1 MMELTRRD
9 FLKVGGATAA
19 GAVVF
24 TGCAPAAREGI
35 VQSPVLVP
43 EDTLNSFENWYGSVC
58 RQCGAGCGIVVRV
71 IEGRAKK
78 IEGNPDH
85 PLNAGKLC
93 ARGVSGV
100 QALYHPDRIRTPLRR
115 VAGTARGAGR
125 YTSVSWDEAMGE
137 LAARLEAL
145 KKDKQE
151 QSVVLA
157 VAPQRGVGATITKR
171 FMTNYGGTVYGYETL
186 DNTVVRRSAEAA
198 FGDALLP
205 KFDIENASYVLSFG
219 ANFLEPWLSQVSYN
233 RAYGEF
239 RGGGSERGTLVQF
252 EQRMSTT
259 GANADEWVWLPNPGT
274 DGVLALSIAYV
285 IVSRNLT
292 SAANIRNATGG
303 QGAAALRGYEPTE
316 AEKKTGVSAARI
328 EALAEAFAKAK
339 APLAIGGMGAAGH
352 TNGLF
357 NLSAIFTL
365 NHLVGN
371 VGRKGGVLLNPSG
384 PTREFGD
391 QITADPVRAWR
402 ALADRMQ
409 NKQVNILMVR
419 DANPVYG
426 LPPNVKFGPALK
438 NVPMIVSFSSFMD
451 ETTSMADLILPDSSY
466 LESWGDQ
473 VPDPGVAYE
482 TLGLQQPVV
491 NPLYSTRSFS
501 DTLLALAKTPPFADD
516 MKSGLAWE
524 TTRDALKA
532 LTAPLY
538 DANRGS
544 IRKTEGGKTISQD
557 LWWNKVLAAGGWW
570 DERAVKSTP
579 VPPKA
584 FSPRDASDPKF
595 SGDAK
600 QYMFHLSI
608 FPSAGVA
615 DGSMAHLPWAQF
627 TPDPMTTIDWQTWI
641 EVNPKDAQAMGLRTN
656 DIVRVESPVG
666 WLETTVYVYPGIAE
680 GCVAIPAGQGHTA
693 FGRYAEKR
701 GANPLTLVDPEMI
714 DVSTGAL
721 AFNATRVKLTKTG
734 KRYSLPRIEGG
745 AVEVREPFD
754 YTVVQ
759 VTDGKGGSATRGH

>member
-9 FLKVGGATAA
+9 FLKVGSVTAA
-19 GAVVF
+19 GAVAF
-24 TGCAPAAREGI
+24 TGCAPAARESI
-35 VQSPVLVP
+35 IQSPLLMP

-58 RQCGAGCGIVVRV
+58 KQCGAGCGIVVRV

-85 PLNAGKLC
+85 PLNAGKIC

-100 QALYHPDRIRTPLRR
+100 QALYHPDRLRSPLRR
-115 VAGTARGAGR
+115 SGPRGSGR
-125 YTSVSWDEAMGE
+125 YTSVSWEEALGE
-137 LAARLEAL
+137 VAARLDAL
-145 KKDKQE
+145 KKENQA
-151 QSVVLA
+151 QSVVMA
-157 VAPQRGVGATITKR
+157 VAPLRGVAATITKR
-171 FMTNYGGTVYGYETL
+171 FMTNYGGTVYSFETL

-198 FGDALLP
+198 FGDPLLP
-205 KFDIENASYVLSFG
+205 KFDLENATYVLSFG

-239 RGGGSERGTLVQF
+239 RQGGAERGTLIQF

-259 GANADEWVWLPNPGT
+259 GASADEWVHLPNPGT

-285 IVSRNLT
+285 IVSKNLT

-303 QGAAALRGYEPTE
+303 AGAAALRGFEPAE
-316 AEKKTGVSAARI
+316 AEKKTGVPAARI

-371 VGRKGGVLLNPSG
+371 VGRRGGVLLNPSG

-391 QITADPVRAWR
+391 QIAADPVRAWR
-402 ALADRMQ
+402 ALTDRMQ
-409 NKQVNILMVR
+409 NKQINILMLH
-419 DANPVYG
+419 DANPLYG
-426 LPPNVKFGPALK
+426 LPPTVKFGPALK
-438 NVPMIVSFSSFMD
+438 NVPMIISFSSFMD
-451 ETTSMADLILPDSSY
+451 ETTAMADLILPDSSY
-466 LESWGDQ
+466 LESWGDY

-491 NPLYSTRSFS
+491 NPLYSTRTFS
-501 DTLLALAKTPPFADD
+501 DALLTLAKTAPMAED

-532 LTAPLY
+532 LTTPLY
-538 DANRGS
+538 EANRGS
-544 IRKTEGGKTISQD
+544 IRKTEGGKTISQE

-570 DERAVKSTP
+570 DERGVKATP
-579 VPPKA
+579 IAPKA
-584 FSPRDASDPKF
+584 FAPRDAADPKF
-595 SGDAK
+595 SGDEK
-600 QYMFHLSI
+600 QYMFHLNI
-608 FPSAGVA
+608 FPSAGVG
-615 DGSMAHLPWAQF
+615 DGSMAHLPWTQF
-627 TPDPMTTIDWQTWI
+627 TPDPMTTIAWQTWI
-641 EVNPKDAQAMGLRTN
+641 EVNPKDAEKMGLRTN
-656 DIVRVESPVG
+656 DIVRVDSPVG
-666 WLETTVYVYPGIAE
+666 SLETTVYVYPGIAP
-680 GCVAIPAGQGHTA
+680 GTVAIPAGQGHTHM
-693 FGRYAEKR
+693 GRYAEKR

-714 DVSTGAL
+714 DASTGAL
-721 AFNATRVKLTKTG
+721 AFNATRVRLTKTG

-745 AVEVREPFD
+745 AVEAREPFD
-754 YTVVQ
+754 YTVIQ
-759 VTDGKGGSATRGH
+759 VTDGKGGGATGGH